1 MHLQKT
7 LEKYRQ
13 LRNRAV
19 NQIRRDTLER
29 IADRISQA
37 KNEGETWR
45 VVNDI
50 IKPKSSNPIT
60 IKTADGEEST
70 EEGVVAV
77 NDSTRLQMAKSSFN
91 MDAASVW
98 NAAPGEIRSA
108 KNIAEAKTL
117 IRRFVKTLP
126 V

>member
-1 MHLQKT
+1 MFLQKRSNT
-7 LEKYRQ
+7 LNVEGYPISLELYNSNRTDSDHT
-13 LRNRAV
+13 LRERCNRV
-19 NQIRRDTLER
+19 FN
-29 IADRISQA
+29 
-37 KNEGETWR
+37 N
-45 VVNDI
+45 
-50 IKPKSSNPIT
+50 
-60 IKTADGEEST
+60 
-70 EEGVVAV
+70 
-77 NDSTRLQMAKSSFN
+77 STRLQMAKSSFN